1 MYSLDMR
8 TILLLLFLVFPV
20 NADQHIIEQENFEA
34 WQFACVEEQSQKIC
48 DLRELVFDQNT
59 EEVVSYLSI
68 TINPDS
74 LAQMQI
80 AFPHAVNL
88 KNSVQL
94 QIDENDPLELNYAYC
109 NQSACFIAEI
119 IADNFINMF
128 KAGNQITLKVL
139 LLDNREA
146 TITYSVT
153 CSDTTDTYQYTAGTL
168 TATKVADNLA
178 GADIGAADIQPGV
191 VYAIILDVHDAS
203 VTATGDCSAT
213 SVGLLGEVN
222 CLCLN

>member
-1 MYSLDMR
+1 MR
-8 TILLLLFLVFPV
+8 IILLLFFFVFPV
-20 NADQHIIEQENFEA
+20 NADQHVIEQENFEA

-88 KNSVQL
+88 KNPVQL

-146 TITYSVT
+146 TITYSLLGF
-153 CSDTTDTYQYTAGTL
+153 TAGYNKL
-168 TATKVADNLA
+168 LS
-178 GADIGAADIQPGV
+178 
-191 VYAIILDVHDAS
+191 S
-203 VTATGDCSAT
+203 VNS
-213 SVGLLGEVN
+213 
-222 CLCLN
+222 

>member
-1 MYSLDMR
+1 VR
-8 TILLLLFLVFPV
+8 IILLLLFFVFPV
-20 NADQHIIEQENFEA
+20 NADQHVIEQENFEA
-34 WQFACVEEQSQKIC
+34 WQFTCVEEQSQKIC

-88 KNSVQL
+88 KSSVQL

-146 TITYSVT
+146 TITYSLLGF
-153 CSDTTDTYQYTAGTL
+153 TAGYERL
-168 TATKVADNLA
+168 VKSNF
-178 GADIGAADIQPGV
+178 
-191 VYAIILDVHDAS
+191 
-203 VTATGDCSAT
+203 
-213 SVGLLGEVN
+213 
-222 CLCLN
+222 

>member
-1 MYSLDMR
+1 MR
-8 TILLLLFLVFPV
+8 IILLLLFFVFPV
-20 NADQHIIEQENFEA
+20 NADQHIIEQENFDA

-88 KNSVQL
+88 KNPVQL
-94 QIDENDPLELNYAYC
+94 QIDEKDPLELDYAYC

-128 KAGNQITLKVL
+128 KAGSQITLKVL

-146 TITYSVT
+146 TITYSL
-153 CSDTTDTYQYTAGTL
+153 SGFTAGY
-168 TATKVADNLA
+168 NR
-178 GADIGAADIQPGV
+178 
-191 VYAIILDVHDAS
+191 
-203 VTATGDCSAT
+203 
-213 SVGLLGEVN
+213 LLGST
-222 CLCLN
+222 L

>member
-1 MYSLDMR
+1 MR
-8 TILLLLFLVFPV
+8 IILLLLFFVFPV
-20 NADQHIIEQENFEA
+20 NADQHVIEQENFEA
-34 WQFACVEEQSQKIC
+34 WQFTCVEEQSQKIC

-146 TITYSVT
+146 TITYSLLGF
-153 CSDTTDTYQYTAGTL
+153 TAGYNKL
-168 TATKVADNLA
+168 
-178 GADIGAADIQPGV
+178 
-191 VYAIILDVHDAS
+191 LDS
-203 VTATGDCSAT
+203 VNS
-213 SVGLLGEVN
+213 
-222 CLCLN
+222 